1 MTTLILTSHLRPR
14 ASALRRRNSTLG
26 LRPSRDGVALPLAL
40 FSIVLISVLISGA
53 AFATTQ
59 SYRVGRNALTQVRAS
74 EAAEFGA
81 AAVARDWDTEYN
93 VSAAAGATLPPDT
106 IRLAG
111 GAETATRLTRLT
123 PSLWW
128 VESHARAGPNERRAD
143 AFEALGVIYRLAIP
157 DLPARATF
165 TVRDTLEVLGAAE
178 VSGNDTTASL
188 GTPVLACV
196 LAATPIA
203 AAAGP
208 DTTIL
213 CDGPCGT
220 APAGR
225 LKGTPLRVVDT
236 LASDTARYRAFGDE
250 SWQTL
255 AAHAHI
261 VLAGAATI
269 TAAPAILAGACD
281 TSRQD
286 NWGEPLGAGP
296 CSSYLPIVWAQGD
309 LHIAGGRGQGII
321 LADGD
326 VTLSAMARFH
336 GVIIARDD
344 IVVSPTGATVLG
356 LALANDERTA
366 AGDHPRVDGP
376 SIVRYSRCA
385 LDRALL
391 GSAKLV
397 RVKQRSWARLF

>member
-1 MTTLILTSHLRPR
+1 MTTLTPTLLRSR
-14 ASALRRRNSTLG
+14 ISALVS
-26 LRPSRDGVALPLAL
+26 RPSRFGPGPSRAGVALPLAL
-40 FSIVLISVLISGA
+40 FSIVLVSVLIAGA

-59 SYRVGRNALTQVRAS
+59 SYRVGRNALTQARAS

-81 AAVARDWDTEYN
+81 VAVARDWDTAN
-93 VSAAAGATLPPDT
+93 NLSAAAGATLPPDT

-111 GAETATRLTRLT
+111 GAEAATRLTRLT

-188 GTPVLACV
+188 GTPALACV
-196 LAATPIA
+196 LSATPIA

-213 CDGPCGT
+213 CDGPCGS

-225 LKGTPLRVVDT
+225 LKGTPLRVIDT

-250 SWQTL
+250 SWRTL
-255 AAHAHI
+255 TAHAHI
-261 VLAGAATI
+261 VLPGPATI
-269 TAAPAILAGACD
+269 TPAPATLAAACD
-281 TSRQD
+281 ISRQD

-296 CSSYLPIVWAQGD
+296 CSAYLPIVWAQGD
-309 LHIAGGRGQGII
+309 LHITGGRGQGII

-326 VTLSAMARFH
+326 VTLSAMTRFH

-344 IVVSPTGATVLG
+344 IVISPTGATVFG

-376 SIVRYSRCA
+376 SIVRYSRCS

>member
-1 MTTLILTSHLRPR
+1 MTTPPR
-14 ASALRRRNSTLG
+14 HSALG
-26 LRPSRDGVALPLAL
+26 PRPSRKGIALPLAL
-40 FSIVLISVLISGA
+40 LAIVLISVLAAGA

-59 SYRVGRNALTQVRAS
+59 SYRIGRNVLTQVRAS

-81 AAVARDWDTEYN
+81 VAVARDWDTERN
-93 VSAAAGATLPPDT
+93 VSTAAGATLPADT
-106 IRLAG
+106 IHLAG
-111 GAETATRLTRLT
+111 GAETTTRVTRLT

-128 VESHARAGPNERRAD
+128 AESHARAGPNEKRAD
-143 AFEALGVIYRLAIP
+143 AFEALGVVYRLAIP

-165 TVRDTLEVLGAAE
+165 TVRDTLEVLGAAI

-188 GTPVLACV
+188 GTPALAC
-196 LAATPIA
+196 LLSSTPIA

-208 DTTIL
+208 DTTVL

-220 APAGR
+220 VPAGR
-225 LKGTPLRVVDT
+225 LQGTPLRLADT
-236 LASDTARYRAFGDE
+236 LAIDTARYRTFGDE
-250 SWQTL
+250 SWRTL
-255 AAHAHI
+255 TAHAHI
-261 VLAGAATI
+261 IIPSAATI
-269 TAAPAILAGACD
+269 TPSPALVAGACD

-286 NWGEPLGAGP
+286 NWGEPLGVSPCAG
-296 CSSYLPIVWAQGD
+296 YLPIVWAQGD

-344 IVVSPTGATVLG
+344 IVVTPTGATVIG
-356 LALANDERTA
+356 LALANDLRA
-366 AGDHPRVDGP
+366 SPGDHSRVDGP
-376 SIVRYSRCA
+376 SLVRYSRCA